1 MATLDKYVID
11 IDVDGAPKIDDLKKK
26 TDEAGKAADELGRKF
41 DKTAKVLAGA
51 FALLTASAIRMA
63 DSIQDIAQATGSS
76 GGFILGLSES
86 VEEAGGKFED
96 ADKIFT
102 NFYKTLNEAG
112 TGGKQA
118 QQELSKLGI
127 TVDDL
132 RTKNSEDLFRNAIE
146 QLGQMGAGAERTA
159 LGIAIFGKA
168 FASIDPAVLDNIL
181 KNKDFEALNKELS
194 NAANFVGMMEAN
206 FRTLQRA
213 VIEVLSG
220 ATSNTK
226 DFRLELE
233 TAKNVV
239 KALGVAV
246 GVIYGAKTIMG
257 VLQFIDL
264 LNKLKVVEKAR
275 LGIQVALTALQGP
288 KGWAILAGAA
298 VATTG
303 AIIGLNKVLK
313 ENADLSKGNGD
324 AKKSGAAVP
333 KASRFSEEDLK
344 QRDQI
349 VKAQEASNKAL
360 MAQNEEAQRYQRL
373 INDTIGLLDE
383 QAARKK
389 IDAEIERDANNKISE
404 IRKQISAEIAKG
416 KDQNAGLITQLFKQ
430 VDIIEKQAEA
440 MKILRKEELTSLE
453 IERQRTNLLAKQNE
467 LTKIQLDANL
477 ETLKAEQMRQ
487 VIAGQITEDEMKNTL
502 EIARIKT
509 ESAKRIS
516 DLNKELQSSTSQ
528 IEQARIRDAISLEN
542 QRTDNAIENKKRELE
557 EKAALE
563 ESYSAGVVKGLKQ
576 IEDQFKPINM
586 AQKAVQDTWGNIS
599 NAVDSFVETGKFK
612 FSDFAR
618 SIVADLAKMI
628 AKALIF
634 RAISGFLG
642 SVGIPLPGLAEG
654 GPAEKGKP
662 YMVGERGPELFVP
675 KAAGTVIPNDK
686 LGTATASAPQQ
697 QPVVNNYTYN
707 NNINAV
713 DAKSV
718 ATLFYENRKALFG
731 ASNQARKEMPY
742 GAAA

>member
-1 MATLDKYVID
+1 
-11 IDVDGAPKIDDLKKK
+11 
-26 TDEAGKAADELGRKF
+26 
-41 DKTAKVLAGA
+41 
-51 FALLTASAIRMA
+51 
-63 DSIQDIAQATGSS
+63 
-76 GGFILGLSES
+76 
-86 VEEAGGKFED
+86 
-96 ADKIFT
+96 
-102 NFYKTLNEAG
+102 
-112 TGGKQA
+112 
-118 QQELSKLGI
+118 
-127 TVDDL
+127 
-132 RTKNSEDLFRNAIE
+132 
-146 QLGQMGAGAERTA
+146 
-159 LGIAIFGKA
+159 
-168 FASIDPAVLDNIL
+168 
-181 KNKDFEALNKELS
+181 
-194 NAANFVGMMEAN
+194 MEAN

-213 VIEVLSG
+213 VVEVLSG
-220 ATSNTK
+220 ATSNTE

-239 KALGVAV
+239 KALGIAL
-246 GVIYGAKTIMG
+246 GVVYGAKTIMG
-257 VLQFIDL
+257 ILQFIDL
-264 LNKLKVVEKAR
+264 MNKLKVVEKAR

-313 ENADLSKGNGD
+313 ENADLSKGGGD
-324 AKKSGAAVP
+324 AKKPGAAVP
-333 KASRFSEEDLK
+333 NASRFSEEELK

-349 VKAQEASNKAL
+349 IKAQEASNKAL
-360 MAQNEEAQRYQRL
+360 IAQNAEAQRYQRL
-373 INDTIGLLDE
+373 INDTIGLLNE
-383 QAARKK
+383 QSARKK
-389 IDAEIERDANNKISE
+389 IDAEIERDANNKITE

-430 VDIIEKQAEA
+430 VDIIERQAEA

-453 IERQRTNLLAKQNE
+453 IERQRTNLLAHQNE

-542 QRTDNAIENKKRELE
+542 QRTDNAIANKKRELE

-563 ESYSAGVVKGLKQ
+563 ESYSAGIVKGLKQ

-618 SIVADLAKMI
+618 SVIADLAKMI
-628 AKALIF
+628 IKAQIF
-634 RAISGFLG
+634 KAIQATLGLFGF
-642 SVGIPLPGLAEG
+642 SIPGLATG
-654 GPAEKGKP
+654 GPAKADQP
-662 YMVGERGPELFVP
+662 YIVGEKGPELFVP
-675 KAAGTVIPNDK
+675 KSAGTVIPNNK
-686 LGTATASAPQQ
+686 LGAEAQATGTGRVEAP
-697 QPVVNNYTYN
+697 VYNNYITN
-707 NNINAV
+707 QISAL
-713 DAKSV
+713 DSKSV
-718 ATLFYENRKALFG
+718 AQLFAENRKTLLGTVQMA
-731 ASNQARKEMPY
+731 QREMPF
-742 GAAA
+742 G